1 MTEDQEQRMSAVVE
15 PKWTKELDWE
25 SWAGEIRVNFIRLI
39 AILMFYSQHL
49 LDVMTGESSAFNANY
64 HLRAT
69 VLSLTWGLLVI
80 AVYVMARIQRN
91 PPHMKYITTSYDILM
106 IAATVKLTE
115 GYLGV
120 WNMIYLLPITATA
133 LRHSLRLVYF
143 ATGLAIMAYVS
154 SLSFYIFLHIGT
166 DKYWSDETLQIRT
179 TDFAVVLLSMLT
191 TGMLAGQTIRQA
203 RRFGNVDR
211 RGV

>member
-1 MTEDQEQRMSAVVE
+1 MIEIQERTMSVVLE

-25 SWAGEIRVNFIRLI
+25 SWGGEIRVNFIRLT
-39 AILMFYSQHL
+39 AILMFYGQHL
-49 LDVMTGESSAFNANY
+49 LHLITAESSASNANY

-80 AVYVMARIQRN
+80 AVYVMARSQQN
-91 PPHMKYITTSYDILM
+91 PPYMKYITTAYDILM

-143 ATGLAIMAYVS
+143 ATGLAIVAYVA
-154 SLSFYIFLHIGT
+154 SLSFYIFWHLGT
-166 DKYWSDETLQIRT
+166 DKYWGDPSLQIRT
-179 TDFAVVLLSMLT
+179 TDFAVVILSMLT
-191 TGMLAGQTIRQA
+191 TGLLVGQTVRQA
-203 RRFGNVDR
+203 RRFGNIDR
-211 RGV
+211 QGF

>member
-1 MTEDQEQRMSAVVE
+1 
-15 PKWTKELDWE
+15 
-25 SWAGEIRVNFIRLI
+25 
-39 AILMFYSQHL
+39 
-49 LDVMTGESSAFNANY
+49 
-64 HLRAT
+64 
-69 VLSLTWGLLVI
+69 
-80 AVYVMARIQRN
+80 
-91 PPHMKYITTSYDILM
+91 
-106 IAATVKLTE
+106 
-115 GYLGV
+115 
-120 WNMIYLLPITATA
+120 
-133 LRHSLRLVYF
+133 
-143 ATGLAIMAYVS
+143 MAYVS